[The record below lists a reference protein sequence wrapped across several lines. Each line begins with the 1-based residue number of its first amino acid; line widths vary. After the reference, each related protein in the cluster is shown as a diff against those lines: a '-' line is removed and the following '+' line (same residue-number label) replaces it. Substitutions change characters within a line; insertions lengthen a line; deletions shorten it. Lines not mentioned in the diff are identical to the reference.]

1 MKRAKGIFFRE
12 KRITMSGSVLSWEN
26 QIKIQNLLKFALL
39 GILILLMEQSLLAQ
53 TQIPSGTPVSI
64 QIDRAVNS
72 NSVQV
77 GSQFS
82 GRVDMDVIVD
92 NKIVISEGTKVM
104 GTVVSA
110 VKAGR
115 VAGKAEIGFVLSKI
129 QQGDRYVDAPSSVLT
144 VSASEGQG
152 RKTARNVAVGAGVG
166 AVYNKGKGAGRGA
179 ATMGAVSLLG
189 GDGSITVPKGYSL
202 QFQLQNNVEY

>member
-1 MKRAKGIFFRE
+1 MK
-12 KRITMSGSVLSWEN
+12 
-26 QIKIQNLLKFALL
+26 NLLKVTLIAVLIFSLKSALSAQVNIPE
-39 GILILLMEQSLLAQ
+39 GTLI
-53 TQIPSGTPVSI
+53 SI
-64 QIDRAVNS
+64 QIDRSVNS

-82 GRVDMDVIVD
+82 GSVDMDVIVG
-92 NKIVISEGTKVM
+92 NKIVIPSGAKVIGTI
-104 GTVVSA
+104 VSA

-115 VAGKAEIGFVLSKI
+115 IAGKAEVGFMLTKI
-129 QQGDRYVDAPSSVLT
+129 QQGDRYVDASSSILT

-152 RKTARNVAVGAGVG
+152 RRTARNVAVGAGVG

-189 GDGSITVPKGYSL
+189 GDGNITIPKGYSL
-202 QFQLQNNVEY
+202 QFQLQNSVDY